1 MNMGNM
7 NALMQQAQKLQR
19 DMEKKQNEIKSAEF
33 TGESQ
38 LVNVVLMGDKTLKSI
53 EFKNI
58 DSLDSED
65 LEMLQ
70 DMIKIAHDDA
80 IKKINAEIETK
91 MGPYAKQLGGLI

>member
-1 MNMGNM
+1 MNM
-7 NALMQQAQKLQR
+7 NALMQQAQKLQK
-19 DMEKKQNEIKSAEF
+19 DMEKKQAEIKASEF
-33 TGESQ
+33 IGESQ
-38 LVNVVLMGDKTLKSI
+38 LVKVVLKGDKTLKSV

-58 DSLDSED
+58 DSLDKDD

-80 IKKINAEIETK
+80 IKKINAEIEAK